1 MTAKI
6 LDGKA
11 AAAAIKAELRERVSA
26 LRERGITPGLGTI
39 LVGSDPGSQWYVA
52 GKHKDCA
59 EVGIESLRI
68 DLPETASQAEV
79 EAAVDQLNADPTCT
93 GYIVQL
99 PLPKGLDENAV
110 IGRIDPDK
118 DADGLHPTNL
128 GWLVLGK
135 EAPLPCT
142 PRGIVELLRRNDVA
156 IAGQHVVVVGRGITV
171 GRPMGLLLTRKSE
184 NATVTL
190 CHTGTKDLAAEVRRA
205 DIVIAAAGVPGIITA
220 GMVRSGA
227 ALLDVGV
234 SRDENGVVGDV
245 DPGAYAVAGWISPN
259 PGGVGPMTRALL
271 LSNVVD
277 TAERLSS

>member
-1 MTAKI
+1 MTAQI

-11 AAAAIKAELRERVSA
+11 AAAAIKSELRERVTA
-26 LRERGITPGLGTI
+26 LREKGITPGLGTI

-79 EAAVDQLNADPTCT
+79 EAAVDELNADPTCT

-110 IGRIDPDK
+110 IGRIDPAK

-142 PRGIVELLRRNDVA
+142 PHGIVELLRRNNVE

-171 GRPMGLLLTRKSE
+171 GRPLGLLLTRKSE

-220 GMVRSGA
+220 DMVKPGA

-245 DPGAYAVAGWISPN
+245 DSGAYDVAGWISPN

-271 LSNVVD
+271 LANVVE
-277 TAERLSS
+277 TAERQAV